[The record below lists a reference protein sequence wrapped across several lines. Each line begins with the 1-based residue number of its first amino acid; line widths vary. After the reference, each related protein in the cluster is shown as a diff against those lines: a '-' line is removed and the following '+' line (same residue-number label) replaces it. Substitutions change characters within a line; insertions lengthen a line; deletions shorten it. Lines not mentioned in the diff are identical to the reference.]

1 MICNKIIKMII
12 TSISFNILSSL
23 FYIFADFFFQVIV
36 LDIKIE
42 YQSKLNKNLHEFI
55 KNVLMKIN

>member
-1 MICNKIIKMII
+1 MII